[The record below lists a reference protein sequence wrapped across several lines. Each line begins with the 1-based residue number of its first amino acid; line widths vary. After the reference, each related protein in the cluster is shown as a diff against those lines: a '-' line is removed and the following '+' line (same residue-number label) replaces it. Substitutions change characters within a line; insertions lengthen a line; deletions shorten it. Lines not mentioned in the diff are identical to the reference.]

1 MNLSEWILKS
11 RDERVA
17 HCDLNSPCCFSE
29 KRGRGHQARNAIF
42 TYHNI
47 NNDVGDL
54 KKARIGTNH
63 LCENDSNNGEC
74 CNPLHLYIG
83 TKSENS
89 FDMSE
94 EKRGAGGRACKG
106 ISKHIPRSTH
116 VAGAKKTSS
125 LRYRSKIDGFV
136 SSPGP
141 LASRIR
147 KQLGLKKGEKFV
159 FNDYVER
166 LSE

>member
-1 MNLSEWILKS
+1 MRKMTVTMASVVIHFIS
-11 RDERVA
+11 
-17 HCDLNSPCCFSE
+17 
-29 KRGRGHQARNAIF
+29 
-42 TYHNI
+42 
-47 NNDVGDL
+47 
-54 KKARIGTNH
+54 
-63 LCENDSNNGEC
+63 
-74 CNPLHLYIG
+74 YIG

-106 ISKHIPRSTH
+106 RKNTWTTKEQCSKN
-116 VAGAKKTSS
+116 AKKTSS
-125 LRYRSKIDGFV
+125 LRYRSKIDGFI

-147 KQLGLKKGEKFV
+147 KQLGLKKGEKFA
-159 FNDYVER
+159 FNDYAER